1 MPGAGN
7 TDACLHPRR
16 VPGPGKPGRRFVNFV
31 SVRLRM
37 PGAGN
42 TGACLHL
49 GCVPGLGK
57 PAATCLQQHLL
68 SGAPLLRHHCAH
80 ANSAPLAP
88 RLHGDFL
95 DTGHP
100 DSTSTPA
107 FFARLSRPRL
117 HHTRSRLHRQ
127 TAQRATAC
135 LSNLIGFHSSHDSV
149 MRRPLRLWGGV
160 RRLAFGF
167 FSSLTV
173 CVATIVIAGGCG
185 VT

>member
-1 MPGAGN
+1 M
-7 TDACLHPRR
+7 CLHPRR
-16 VPGPGKPGRRFVNFV
+16 VPGPGKPGRGFVNFV
-31 SVRLRM
+31 FVRLRM

-42 TGACLHL
+42 TDACLRPRR
-49 GCVPGLGK
+49 VPGPGK
-57 PAATCLQQHLL
+57 PGATRRQQHLL
-68 SGAPLLRHHCAH
+68 PGAPLLRHHCAH
-80 ANSAPLAP
+80 ANAASPCA
-88 RLHGDFL
+88 RGSTVTCL

-100 DSTSTPA
+100 DSTSTTA
-107 FFARLSRPRL
+107 FFARLPRPRL

-135 LSNLIGFHSSHDSV
+135 LSNLVGFRSSHDSV

-173 CVATIVIAGGCG
+173 CVATVVTAGGC
-185 VT
+185 